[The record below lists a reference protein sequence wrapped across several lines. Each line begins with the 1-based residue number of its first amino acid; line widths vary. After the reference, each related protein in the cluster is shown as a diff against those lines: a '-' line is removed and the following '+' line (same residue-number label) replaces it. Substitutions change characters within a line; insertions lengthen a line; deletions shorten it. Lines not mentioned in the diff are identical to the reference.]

1 MTEFAWG
8 QQRGGLPAPCLRT
21 FKPRV
26 GSIVPCPAM
35 ISSFRRSGRSGR
47 GCHVP
52 DSVPCAA
59 RAGVGGTHPA
69 AAVVTVTRRGKKKE
83 RAGGRRGD
91 RGCQTLA
98 GALLRGDHGSQ
109 STVLLRTPTFHPRKG
124 EECRAGLETPR
135 MGCRLWPAGWSRRA
149 LLGTPAPRS
158 PVPGLRPA
166 AQCALPAVWRWLSS
180 PCRSRATRVGYSG
193 GRGAPRSAGHSP
205 PLLPRSEP
213 SAPPPPDPEKC
224 LYLPPPPP
232 PSRRRYPW
240 RLGTLPSSGP
250 RGCLPSLRVLR
261 RLGER
266 WG

>member
-1 MTEFAWG
+1 MPCNDFIFSEERPLGPRLPRARFGTMRCA
-8 QQRGGLPAPCLRT
+8 GG
-21 FKPRV
+21 
-26 GSIVPCPAM
+26 G
-35 ISSFRRSGRSGR
+35 
-47 GCHVP
+47 
-52 DSVPCAA
+52 
-59 RAGVGGTHPA
+59 GGTHPA
-69 AAVVTVTRRGKKKE
+69 AAVVTVIRRGKKKE

-91 RGCQTLA
+91 RGCQKLA

-109 STVLLRTPTFHPRKG
+109 STVLLRTPTFLPRKG
-124 EECRAGLETPR
+124 EECRAGFETPR

-149 LLGTPAPRS
+149 LLGTLAPRS

-261 RLGER
+261 RRGER